1 MIVKFIFL
9 TFVYFVARK
18 LISDKFGSR
27 NRVNMLKWVFLGLYL
42 FATIGL
48 QMTDTMR
55 LMKDLCGRYDLNK
68 VVMYT
73 LVPNFLIFG
82 LIIAILATMPGW
94 KAPFANTIGYAC
106 SLPTGVRKNFNILL
120 SHDLINDLLVKIGQ
134 DKSMLINEITPGNY
148 DLFFSKMSS
157 NDLLNVPYEKLKEF
171 EEQQNKGERLEP
183 RNQDYLDAF
192 VNLYNSVVLKD
203 LVSEGVWYLLAGG
216 LVITMTQNAI
226 AEMECEKNTEEM
238 KREYLEKGKKSKMK
252 SMKE

>member
-1 MIVKFIFL
+1 MIVKFLFL
-9 TFVYFVARK
+9 TFVYFVGRK
-18 LISDKFGSR
+18 LISDKFGNR
-27 NRVNMLKWVFLGLYL
+27 NRVNMLKWVFLGVYL

-48 QMTDTMR
+48 QMTETMR

-94 KAPFANTIGYAC
+94 KSPFANTIGYAC
-106 SLPTGVRKNFNILL
+106 SLATGVKKSFNTLL
-120 SHDLINDLLVKIGQ
+120 SSDLDNDLMVKIGQ
-134 DKSMLINEITPGNY
+134 DKSMLINEITPSNY

-157 NDLLNVPYEKLKEF
+157 NNLLNVPYEKLTEF
-171 EEQQNKGERLEP
+171 EEMQNKGEKLDP

-192 VNLYNSVVLKD
+192 INLYNSVVLKD
-203 LVSEGVWYLLAGG
+203 LVAEGLWYLLAGG

-252 SMKE
+252 NIKE